1 LKRPTICNSN
11 ILVIGGAGFIG
22 SHLVDIL
29 IDEGAKLVVVLD
41 NLFTGNK
48 DNLTQALKNGIILH
62 IDDAEN
68 PEILQYIVENH
79 NIDIVFNCA
88 TKPLNYSFI
97 NPSNAFLTNVLVLKN
112 LLELQR
118 KQAFKTLCHFSSSEA
133 YGSAVY
139 EPMDEEHPLR
149 PTTTYAA
156 GKAAADLMLQSYVKM
171 FDLDAFIVRPF
182 NNYGP
187 RQNFNGPLAGVIPVT
202 IKKILRGESPEIH
215 GSGKQSR
222 DFIYVKDTVQLIS
235 KIFSKVSS
243 GECVNITTD
252 QQLSIEKVVEIIAQA
267 MNYEGEILKKPNR
280 KADVISHRGSE
291 QKLKSL
297 IKQYERTSFKEG
309 IEATIKSMKS
319 LV

>member
-1 LKRPTICNSN
+1 MKRPTICNSN